1 MPSIRINGWRPAAA
15 LSCNMKRLHSIR
27 GRLSLV
33 FTFLFVL
40 LIVVGLSDLS
50 GLRQFNEVSAQI
62 RDHWLPSAHA
72 LVDLNNFTSDFR
84 AAEGSLLLAR
94 DPVELAAARQD
105 LLRLD
110 RSIATGEQAYRSVD
124 HDQNERALYDVF
136 EAQWLGYHA
145 LVDRSQRLLAANG
158 RAEAMRQYATVSKSA
173 YNAASDT
180 LDVISERNAA
190 LARAASARADRAYEI
205 ARQRVALTI
214 AFAAL
219 LVAAAMLHVKRSIS
233 APLLDLAGRMHRLAT
248 SETTVQ
254 LTGMHRRDEI
264 GEMARAVVVFRDNAI
279 DLAASRKGL
288 AQQASMLQEK
298 LAEEQRLAA
307 LQRNFVS
314 MASHEFRTPL
324 SIIDGHAQR
333 LISMQDRIG
342 AAEVAERARKV
353 RNAVGRMV
361 ELMDNLIGSGRMID
375 AEVELYYH
383 AAVSDLG
390 PVLRDACQIQR
401 ELSPGLQIL
410 EVVAPGPLRVFG
422 DVNLLAQ
429 VFGNLL
435 SNAVKYSPHGGL
447 IKLYA
452 RLEPDQVVVTVE
464 DQGLGIAAGDKQ
476 RIFERYYRGSNTT
489 GIGGTGVGLHL
500 VKLMVDLHQG
510 VIEVES
516 IEGRGSRFTVRLP
529 SRARDR
535 QYRALSAPNSRTLQS
550 SGAAFN

>member
-1 MPSIRINGWRPAAA
+1 MRHGSAATRYPAAVVY
-15 LSCNMKRLHSIR
+15 CIMKRLHSIR
-27 GRLSLV
+27 GRLTLV
-33 FTFLFVL
+33 FAFLLAL
-40 LIVVGLSDLS
+40 LFVVGLSDLG

-62 RDHWLPSAHA
+62 RDRWLPSAHA

-84 AAEGSLLLAR
+84 AAEASLLLAR
-94 DPVELAAARQD
+94 DGGELSSAQQD

-110 RSIATGEQAYRSVD
+110 RSIAAAEEAYQRVD
-124 HDQNERALYDVF
+124 HDLNERRLYDLF
-136 EAQWLGYHA
+136 EAQWRKYHA
-145 LVDRSQRLLAANG
+145 LVARSQALLPVNG
-158 RAEAMRQYATVSKSA
+158 RAEAMQQYATVSKSA

-190 LARAASARADRAYEI
+190 LARAASARADRAYER
-205 ARQRVALTI
+205 ARQRIAVTI
-214 AFAAL
+214 LISAL
-219 LVAAAMLHVKRSIS
+219 LVVGAMLYVKHSIS
-233 APLLDLAGRMHRLAT
+233 GPLLDLAGRMYRLAT

-254 LTGMHRRDEI
+254 LTGMQRRDEI
-264 GEMARAVVVFRDNAI
+264 GEMARAVVVFRENAI

-333 LISMQDRIG
+333 LISMRERFG

-361 ELMDNLIGSGRMID
+361 ELMDNLIGSGRLID
-375 AEVELYYH
+375 AKVELYYH

-390 PVLRDACQIQR
+390 PVLHDVCQVQR

-410 EVVAPGPLRVFG
+410 QTTVSGPLPVFG
-422 DVNLLAQ
+422 DVNLLSQ

-447 IKLYA
+447 IKLCA
-452 RLEPDQVVVTVE
+452 RPEQDQVVVTVE
-464 DQGLGIAAGDKQ
+464 DQGLGISTRDQ
-476 RIFERYYRGSNTT
+476 LCIFERYYRGSNTA

-500 VKLMVDLHQG
+500 VKLMVDLHHG
-510 VIEVES
+510 VIEVDS
-516 IEGRGSRFTVRLP
+516 IEGKGSRFTVRLP
-529 SRARDR
+529 SRANCRLHD
-535 QYRALSAPNSRTLQS
+535 AVSILK
-550 SGAAFN
+550 SGASVN

>member
-1 MPSIRINGWRPAAA
+1 
-15 LSCNMKRLHSIR
+15 MKRLQSIR
-27 GRLSLV
+27 GRLAVV
-33 FTFLFVL
+33 FAFLFAL
-40 LIVVGLSDLS
+40 LIIVGLSDLV

-62 RDHWLPSAHA
+62 RDRWLPSAHA

-94 DPVELAAARQD
+94 DGGDLSATKQD
-105 LLRLD
+105 LMRLD
-110 RSIATGEQAYRSVD
+110 RSIATAEQAYRRID
-124 HDQNERALYDVF
+124 HDADERRLYAAF
-136 EAQWLGYHA
+136 GAQWLRYHA
-145 LVDRSQRLLAANG
+145 LVVRTQSLLTADR
-158 RAEAMRQYATVSKSA
+158 RAEAMDQYATVSKSA

-190 LARAASARADRAYEI
+190 FARAASVRADHAYTS
-205 ARQRVALTI
+205 ARRRIALTI
-214 AFAAL
+214 IFAAL
-219 LVAAAMLHVKRSIS
+219 LVAVAMLHVKRSIS

-333 LISMQDRIG
+333 LISMRERFG
-342 AAEVAERARKV
+342 ATEVAERAQKV

-361 ELMDNLIGSGRMID
+361 ELMDNLIGSGRLID

-390 PVLRDACQIQR
+390 PVLHEVCQVQR

-410 EVVAPGPLRVFG
+410 DTLASGPLWVFG
-422 DVNLLAQ
+422 DLNLLAQ

-447 IKLYA
+447 IKLGA
-452 RLEPDQVVVTVE
+452 RLETDQVIVTVE
-464 DQGLGIAAGDKQ
+464 DQGLGISAQDQ
-476 RIFERYYRGSNTT
+476 SRIFERYYRGSNTA

-500 VKLMVDLHQG
+500 VKLMVDLHHGQID
-510 VIEVES
+510 VDS
-516 IEGRGSRFTVRLP
+516 IEGKGSRFRVRLP
-529 SRARDR
+529 SRARAR
-535 QYRALSAPNSRTLQS
+535 QPHKVSTRTSNALLR
-550 SGAAFN
+550 SGATFI